1 MREAIAP
8 LWKGNGPL
16 HFHPHIQVSLS
27 SRSGEFWTCLSC
39 TLSFVKCSFAAFQF
53 PRTMYSCPQV
63 SASLQPGTLTLSRV
77 RCLWS
82 LKLQD
87 FLLLLSPEINEWLSF
102 SLRTVQGWNG
112 SSLLYSWIYFTRCAV
127 VGHFHLFSPGW
138 RPVGIIGAS
147 LMKMFLEKGT
157 S

>member
-1 MREAIAP
+1 MREPIAP

-27 SRSGEFWTCLSC
+27 SRSGEFWACLSC

-77 RCLWS
+77 SCLWS
-82 LKLQD
+82 LKLKY
-87 FLLLLSPEINEWLSF
+87 FLLLSSPEINEWLSLI
-102 SLRTVQGWNG
+102 LRILQGWND
-112 SSLLYSWIYFTRCAV
+112 SSLLYLVDLFHAVCSCGSLSFVFTWAV
-127 VGHFHLFSPGW
+127 SCWYNCSKSDENRNL
-138 RPVGIIGAS
+138 
-147 LMKMFLEKGT
+147 
-157 S
+157 